1 MFRSRLRIFDDQK
14 RTSQLA
20 NPPKI
25 KLKGLSCLS
34 EAKARDRFWTP
45 WWAPSCLKLSELSA
59 IVQIHSR
66 CQAVEATKSLRSQNT
81 TNTNSHRAFS
91 ELKKRCLAPRDT
103 TMAMVDLDHGP
114 GKSSGK
120 SADPCRCCCFW
131 LLLLLLLLLPLLVP
145 VVSAGQW
152 YIIV

>member
-1 MFRSRLRIFDDQK
+1 MSHG
-14 RTSQLA
+14 
-20 NPPKI
+20 I
-25 KLKGLSCLS
+25 KVS
-34 EAKARDRFWTP
+34 
-45 WWAPSCLKLSELSA
+45 
-59 IVQIHSR
+59 
-66 CQAVEATKSLRSQNT
+66 QAVVSKPAKSKRKNVTRSPFHGFGQPGAKEVRQLHRLLAKQFGERRPGKSKRQILDTVVGTILSQNT

-131 LLLLLLLLLPLLVP
+131 LLLLLLLLLLPLLVP